1 MSREFMLQVIS
12 IALGIS
18 GFLIGYCLGFDHA
31 RRKLSMLSA
40 KLFTDL
46 FNKLGMDPKTEIDRL
61 IDENLQS
68 K

>member
-1 MSREFMLQVIS
+1 MSESFFYQIIS

-18 GFLIGYCLGFDHA
+18 GFLIGYYLGFVHA

-40 KLFTDL
+40 ELFTDL